1 MKWACLLLFVV
12 IQTLGCLVTS
22 SKVVSTLPTATKTIS
37 DAQIKVVKK
46 KKDGLF
52 AKVGASGDYYLTY
65 YGLMFAGAVARSVS
79 ATAVHPLNIIKTIL
93 QKKGGVIPPFSWHV
107 YSRGAGSQFIMSI
120 PHGALNFA
128 VTETTKTQLAL
139 LSTNSTLAR
148 IVPVKLLNPLLDFLS
163 SAISTFICSIV
174 STPQMVIT
182 DRIMAGIYT
191 DFLSAVAALY
201 KSEGSHCVIFLL
213 PYFIYN
219 L

>member
-1 MKWACLLLFVV
+1 MKWAYLLLFVA
-12 IQTLGCLVTS
+12 IQALVCLGST
-22 SKVVSTLPTATKTIS
+22 SKVVCALPKVSDTSQTKVI
-37 DAQIKVVKK
+37 KK
-46 KKDGLF
+46 KKDGIF
-52 AKVGASGDYYLTY
+52 AKVGPSGDYYLTY

-93 QKKGGVIPPFSWHV
+93 QKKGGTIPPFSWHV

-191 DFLSAVAALY
+191 DFLSAIAALY
-201 KSEGSHCVIFLL
+201 KTEG
-213 PYFIYN
+213 
-219 L
+219 